1 MSSACSSRGVDGQPP
16 QTFRVHGIPLP
27 VIRDAIKRA
36 VAASART
43 TPGKHLLHA
52 ATAPDRQAERFTEIR
67 NWPATAHGFEDLDFL
82 FTSSQ
87 LDHGVA
93 SLRFDEAAL
102 LYRLVRGAGIATI
115 VEIGRFKG
123 GSTVVMATAMAAGST
138 LWSYDL
144 HVAPRPDL
152 VGADLDRELADAL
165 ARLGVDAGVHLEV
178 GDSRTVEIPP
188 GPFDVLF
195 IDGDHSYEGAKADFE
210 RWSPHVREGGHLL
223 FHDAVDT
230 GGYGNVYTEIQRL
243 MSDVPRGGSFESVRG
258 AGTIAHFVRL
268 PSVRS
273 S

>member
-1 MSSACSSRGVDGQPP
+1 M
-16 QTFRVHGIPLP
+16 
-27 VIRDAIKRA
+27 IRDAIKRA
-36 VAASART
+36 VAASVRT

-52 ATAPDRQAERFTEIR
+52 ATAPDRRAERFTDVGS
-67 NWPATAHGFEDLDFL
+67 WPAAARGFEDLDFL

-102 LYRLVRGAGIATI
+102 LYRLVRDAGTATI

-144 HVAPRPDL
+144 HDTAYSGVA
-152 VGADLDRELADAL
+152 GADLDAELAAAL
-165 ARLGVDAGVHLEV
+165 RRLGIDGGVHLEV
-178 GDSRTVEIPP
+178 GDSRTVELPP

-195 IDGDHSYEGAKADFE
+195 VDGDHSYEGARADVE
-210 RWSPHVREGGHLL
+210 RWGPHVRAGGHLL

-230 GGYGNVYTEIQRL
+230 ASYGNVYPGIQRL
-243 MSDVPRGGSFESVRG
+243 VAEVGAGRSFEAAPG
-258 AGTIAHFVRL
+258 AGTIAHFVRRG
-268 PSVRS
+268 PGGAP
-273 S
+273 

>member
-1 MSSACSSRGVDGQPP
+1 M
-16 QTFRVHGIPLP
+16 
-27 VIRDAIKRA
+27 IRDAIKRA
-36 VAASART
+36 VAASVRT

-52 ATAPDRQAERFTEIR
+52 ATAPDRHAERFRDITS
-67 NWPATAHGFEDLDFL
+67 WPSTVHGFEDLDFL

-102 LYRLVRGAGIATI
+102 LYRVVRDAGTATI

-123 GSTVVMATAMAAGST
+123 GSTLLMATAMAPGST

-144 HVAPRPDL
+144 HVAARPDL
-152 VGADLDRELADAL
+152 VGADLDAELAAAL
-165 ARLGVDAGVHLEV
+165 QRLGVDDGVHLQV

-195 IDGDHSYEGAKADFE
+195 IDGDHSYDGAKADFE
-210 RWSPHVREGGHLL
+210 RWSPHVRNGGHLL

-230 GGYGNVYTEIQRL
+230 ASYGNVYPGIQQL
-243 MSDVPRGGSFESVRG
+243 VSEVAHDDAFDTARG
-258 AGTIAHFVRL
+258 AGTIAHFVRR
-268 PSVRS
+268 RS
-273 S
+273 DDAS

>member
-1 MSSACSSRGVDGQPP
+1 M
-16 QTFRVHGIPLP
+16 
-27 VIRDAIKRA
+27 IRDAIKRG
-36 VAASART
+36 VAATVRT

-52 ATAPDRQAERFTEIR
+52 ATAPDRRAERFTDVG
-67 NWPATAHGFEDLDFL
+67 NWPAAARGFEDLDFL

-102 LYRLVRGAGIATI
+102 LYRLVRDAGTATI

-123 GSTVVMATAMAAGST
+123 GSTLVMATAMAPGST

-152 VGADLDRELADAL
+152 AGADLDAELADAL
-165 ARLGVDAGVHLEV
+165 RRLGVDAGVHLEV

-195 IDGDHSYEGAKADFE
+195 VDGDHAYEGAKADFE
-210 RWSPHVREGGHLL
+210 RWGLQVREGGHLL

-230 GGYGNVYTEIQRL
+230 GSYGNVYPGVQQL
-243 MSDVPRGGSFESVRG
+243 VADVLRHPSFEAAGG
-258 AGTIAHFVRL
+258 AGTIAHFVRR
-268 PSVRS
+268 PSDGAT
-273 S
+273 